1 MAPGSHPPGLPSFTF
16 TDITPT
22 WPTVNARRIDRI
34 WPSIP
39 DWNFDAKFSVSPN
52 NIIKGPLCYQ
62 TQSMIVLRYGVFK
75 SHSMGFAVF
84 EFAIMDHART
94 LQVPVPVLEQQNE
107 GDHESL
113 TFFQA
118 PILQIFSDPSRFLYT
133 TATSEQQSN
142 GYDRFVGATA
152 HRMSENAIIEP
163 WEQHG
168 IVFASLRLVL
178 CGSTLLSLS
187 TIDRQFSVKRTG
199 ESRRRIRSFKGK
211 LLKEDNSSTQGPQ
224 PMDIASD
231 RPDGALSP
239 FASDSLPLPALTRL
253 GKVSENTGWA
263 SKLRH
268 TLEVGR
274 FRHEPALGPTFL
286 VVDFSGLK
294 H

>member
-62 TQSMIVLRYGVFK
+62 TQSMIVLRYGVFNP
-75 SHSMGFAVF
+75 HSMGFAVV
-84 EFAIMDHART
+84 EFGIMDHARM
-94 LQVPVPVLEQQNE
+94 QVPVPVLEQQNE

-133 TATSEQQSN
+133 TATSEQQSD
-142 GYDRFVGATA
+142 GYDRFVGA
-152 HRMSENAIIEP
+152 
-163 WEQHG
+163 
-168 IVFASLRLVL
+168 FAL
-178 CGSTLLSLS
+178 
-187 TIDRQFSVKRTG
+187 IDRSPDDFVGPPCYLYRRSTANSVLNEPAKVG
-199 ESRRRIRSFKGK
+199 EEFVR
-211 LLKEDNSSTQGPQ
+211 LK
-224 PMDIASD
+224 A
-231 RPDGALSP
+231 
-239 FASDSLPLPALTRL
+239 FDSLPSPALTRL

-268 TLEVGR
+268 TLE
-274 FRHEPALGPTFL
+274 
-286 VVDFSGLK
+286 LK
-294 H
+294 HLSSVYIIGAEKSILIDLEVSASAFSSVTELVHRSISFNLLLQHLI

>member
-62 TQSMIVLRYGVFK
+62 TQSMIVLRYGVFNP
-75 SHSMGFAVF
+75 HSMGFAVF
-84 EFAIMDHART
+84 EFGIMDHARM
-94 LQVPVPVLEQQNE
+94 QVPVPVLEQQNE

-133 TATSEQQSN
+133 TATSEQQSD

-168 IVFASLRLVL
+168 IVFASLRLVAPI
-178 CGSTLLSLS
+178 GKRPASSGGGTAV
-187 TIDRQFSVKRTG
+187 FSMHSNESWTMSNEPAKVG
-199 ESRRRIRSFKGK
+199 EEFVR
-211 LLKEDNSSTQGPQ
+211 LKE
-224 PMDIASD
+224 
-231 RPDGALSP
+231 
-239 FASDSLPLPALTRL
+239 
-253 GKVSENTGWA
+253 
-263 SKLRH
+263 
-268 TLEVGR
+268 TLER
-274 FRHEPALGPTFL
+274 RHLKAHSPWISLLIARMAL
-286 VVDFSGLK
+286 
-294 H
+294 